1 MKNLTKTLFLFMVL
15 VMSIA
20 LKAQQNAYLI
30 NGTVKSNQV
39 PVESVLVSLLKST
52 DSSLVKTS
60 LSDKNGLFAFEKVAV
75 GNYFISAN
83 LVGYQKVF
91 SQSILFIGNGNIQL
105 PDLQLVST
113 NKQLAEVTVNSKKP
127 LVQQLTDR
135 MVINVDASPTNVG
148 ANALEVLEKSP
159 GITVDKDGNI
169 SLKGKEG
176 VMVYMD
182 GRPSYLSGQD
192 LANLLRNMQ
201 ANQLDQ
207 IEIMT
212 NPPAKYDA
220 AGKAGIINIK
230 TKKNKVFGFNGS
242 VTIGYGQGVYS
253 RNNQSVNLN
262 YRKNKINVFGNI
274 GHNDRESFQN
284 LSINR
289 SFIDNS
295 SKKIIS
301 LFEQN
306 TIMRN
311 SNSSYNGKIGADYFV
326 DKKTTI
332 GIVVNGFINPNE
344 QLSEGNIN
352 IFNASHSLQSN
363 TKAISNSNNKWKN
376 IGSNFN
382 IRRLLDTVGREITFD
397 ADYLKYNSS
406 NNQALSNAYFNQSG
420 IPTVKPDTLLGYLPQ
435 SINIYSA
442 KIDYTHPLKKGAKL
456 EAGLKSSYVTTD
468 ANALY
473 DSLISGKRVN
483 DIGRSNHF
491 IYKENINAA
500 YINFSK
506 PFNEK
511 FSMQL
516 GLRAEHTHARG
527 NQITTNIQ
535 FDRNYIQFFPTAY
548 FQYNLNKSN
557 SFVINYGKRIRRP
570 DYESLNPFVEFL
582 DKYTFQQGNP
592 YLVPE
597 FSHNIELSH
606 TFKGFLT
613 TTLNYTNTTDIIQDV
628 LIQNNA
634 ANETYI
640 KKENIANQ
648 KQFGLS
654 VNASNKYT
662 KWWSGNIYMNVFY
675 NEFNGIVNG
684 DQVNQSAVTAL
695 FNISQ
700 QFKFNKGWS
709 GEVSGF
715 YRTEGLEGL
724 FVIQPFGVMNVG
736 VGKQILKNKGSIRL
750 NVRDVLWS
758 QKINGSAK
766 YSSIDVNF
774 HQFNDNRVF
783 NLSFTYRFSK
793 GKATSQRKR
802 GGADDEQSR
811 VGNKN

>member
-1 MKNLTKTLFLFMVL
+1 MKNLVKVLFLFMGI
-15 VMSIA
+15 VMSFA
-20 LKAQQNAYLI
+20 LKAQQNNYLI
-30 NGTVKSNQV
+30 YGRVKSNQV
-39 PVESVLVSLLKST
+39 PVESVLVNLLKLT

-60 LSDKNGLFAFEKVAV
+60 LSDKNGLFTFEKVAE
-75 GNYFISAN
+75 GNYLITTN
-83 LVGYQKVF
+83 LVGYQKAF
-91 SQSILFIGNGNIQL
+91 SQPFLFKGNGNVQI
-105 PDLQLVST
+105 PDLQLVSN

-159 GITVDKDGNI
+159 GVTVDKDGNI
-169 SLKGKEG
+169 SLKGKDG

-242 VTIGYGQGVYS
+242 VTVGYGQGVYA

-295 SKKIIS
+295 SKKIVS

-326 DKKTTI
+326 NKKTTI

-352 IFNASHSLQSN
+352 IFNANQALLST
-363 TKAISNSNNKWKN
+363 TKAVSNSNNKWKN

-382 IRRLLDTVGREITFD
+382 IRHLIDTAGREITFD

-420 IPTVKPDTLLGYLPQ
+420 IPNAKPDTLLGYLPQ

-442 KIDYTHPLKKGAKL
+442 KIDYTHPLKKGAKI

-468 ANALY
+468 ANAIY
-473 DSLISGKRVN
+473 DSLINGKRVN
-483 DIGRSNHF
+483 DVGRSNHF

-506 PFNEK
+506 PFGEK

-516 GLRAEHTHARG
+516 GLRAEHTQARG

-557 SFVINYGKRIRRP
+557 SFVLNYGKRIRRP

-582 DKYTFQQGNP
+582 DRYTFEQGNP

-613 TTLNYTNTTDIIQDV
+613 TTLNYTNTTDIIQEV

-648 KQFGLS
+648 KQIGLS
-654 VNASNKYT
+654 VNASNQYT
-662 KWWSGNIYMNVFY
+662 KWWSGNIYMNVFH
-675 NEFNGIVNG
+675 NEFNGVING

-724 FVIQPFGVMNVG
+724 FLIQPFGVMNVG
-736 VGKQILKNKGSIRL
+736 IGKQILKNKGSIRL

-758 QKINGSAK
+758 QKIKGSAK

-774 HQFNDNRVF
+774 HQFNDNRVV

>member
-1 MKNLTKTLFLFMVL
+1 MGLAMTF
-15 VMSIA
+15 A
-20 LKAQQNAYLI
+20 LKAQQNTYFI
-30 NGTVKSNQV
+30 NGNVKSNQV

-52 DSSLVKTS
+52 DSSLVKIS
-60 LSDKNGLFAFEKVAV
+60 LSDKNGQFAFEKVVV
-75 GNYFISAN
+75 GNYLISAN
-83 LVGYQKVF
+83 LVGYQKAF
-91 SQSILFIGNGNIQL
+91 SQPFLFSGNGNIQL
-105 PDLQLVST
+105 PDLQLAST

-242 VTIGYGQGVYS
+242 VTVGYGQGVYA

-295 SKKIIS
+295 SKKIVS

-352 IFNASHSLQSN
+352 IFNASHSLIST
-363 TKAISNSNNKWKN
+363 TKAVSNSNNKWKN
-376 IGSNFN
+376 IGSNLN
-382 IRRLLDTVGREITFD
+382 IRRLLDTAGREITFD

-406 NNQALSNAYFNQSG
+406 NNQALSNAYYNQSG
-420 IPTVKPDTLLGYLPQ
+420 IPSSKPDTLLGYLPQ

-442 KIDYTHPLKKGAKL
+442 KLDYTHPLKKGAKL

-468 ANALY
+468 ANAIY
-473 DSLISGKRVN
+473 DSLINGKRVN
-483 DIGRSNHF
+483 DLGRSNHF

-500 YINFSK
+500 YVNFSK
-506 PFNEK
+506 PFSEK

-516 GLRAEHTHARG
+516 GLRAEHTHSTG

-557 SFVINYGKRIRRP
+557 SFILNYGKRIRRP

-582 DKYTFQQGNP
+582 DRYTFEQGNP

-613 TTLNYTNTTDIIQDV
+613 TTLNYTNTTDIMQEV

-654 VNASNKYT
+654 VNASNQYT
-662 KWWSGNIYMNVFY
+662 KWWSGNIYMNVFH

-684 DQVNQSAVTAL
+684 DQVNQSAVTAM

-715 YRTEGLEGL
+715 YRTQGLEGL
-724 FVIQPFGVMNVG
+724 FVIQPFGVMNIG

-774 HQFNDNRVF
+774 HQFNDNRIV

-802 GGADDEQSR
+802 GGADDEQNR

>member
-1 MKNLTKTLFLFMVL
+1 MKNLAKTLFLFIGIA
-15 VMSIA
+15 MSYA
-20 LKAQQNAYLI
+20 SNAQQNSYLI
-30 NGTVKSNQV
+30 NGSVKSNQA
-39 PVESVLVSLLKST
+39 PIESVLVSLVKST
-52 DSSLVKTS
+52 DSSLVKTT
-60 LSDKNGLFAFEKVAV
+60 LSDKNGLFVFEKVTGGTYLIA
-75 GNYFISAN
+75 AN
-83 LVGYQKVF
+83 LVGFQKTF
-91 SQSILFIGNGNIQL
+91 SQPILVNNNIQL

-127 LVQQLTDR
+127 LVQQLADR
-135 MVINVDASPTNVG
+135 MVINVEASPTNVG
-148 ANALEVLEKSP
+148 ASALEVLEKSP

-192 LANLLRNMQ
+192 LTNLLRNMQ

-242 VTIGYGQGVYS
+242 VTVGYGQGVYA

-262 YRKNKINVFGNI
+262 YRKNKINVFGNL

-295 SKKIIS
+295 SKKIVS

-352 IFNASHSLQSN
+352 IFNTNHSLIST
-363 TKAISNSNNKWKN
+363 TKAVSNSNNKWKN
-376 IGSNFN
+376 IGTNFN
-382 IRRLLDTVGREITFD
+382 IRHLLDTVGTEITFD

-420 IPTVKPDTLLGYLPQ
+420 IPTAKPDTLLGYLPQ
-435 SINIYSA
+435 AIDIYSA
-442 KIDYTHPLKKGAKL
+442 KIDFSHPLKKGAKL
-456 EAGLKSSYVTTD
+456 EAGLKSSFVSTD
-468 ANALY
+468 ANAIY
-473 DSLISGKRVN
+473 DSLINGKRVN
-483 DIGRSNHF
+483 DVNRSNHF

-500 YINFSK
+500 YVNFSK
-506 PFNEK
+506 PFGEK

-516 GLRAEHTHARG
+516 GLRAEHTHATG

-582 DKYTFQQGNP
+582 DRYTFEQGNP

-597 FSHNIELSH
+597 FSHNVELSH

-634 ANETYI
+634 TNETYI

-654 VNASNKYT
+654 VNASNQYT
-662 KWWSGNIYMNVFY
+662 KWWSGNIYMNVFH
-675 NEFNGIVNG
+675 NEFNGIING

-709 GEVSGF
+709 AEVSGF

-724 FVIQPFGVMNVG
+724 FVIQPFGVINVG

-758 QKINGSAK
+758 QRINGSAK

-774 HQFNDNRVF
+774 HQFNDNRIV

-793 GKATSQRKR
+793 GKAATSQRKR